1 MVAGQGNKHIY
12 YGDML
17 CCYSSWLSATICY
30 KNISSASLF
39 LGKRIWMMMTNF
51 TTWTTKKL
59 KRFKTLSSLLQK
71 PHNLFTRELTVMSLI
86 FWSSWQSHIKL
97 KKWWLMIIV
106 TWFSTSRSW
115 CCWEL
120 PQIELIKQKGDFYYL
135 NNERKVIVSAFR
147 VVANFSPSEILVKK
161 RRDKEQVPNNSQYE
175 PKILLDS

>member
-97 KKWWLMIIV
+97 KNIGDRWL
-106 TWFSTSRSW
+106 S
-115 CCWEL
+115 L
-120 PQIELIKQKGDFYYL
+120 PDFPPADRHVVENYLKLNSSNNKGNFYYL
-135 NNERKVIVSAFR
+135 SNERKAIVSAFH
-147 VVANFSPSEILVKK
+147 VAANCSPPEILIKK

-175 PKILLDS
+175 PKIL